1 MALKRITG
9 GDDSKGVILIHFF
22 RITPS
27 QIAVDLSL
35 ARRNDVNCEAR
46 DYRYNQR
53 LDSQSPIWTL

>member
-35 ARRNDVNCEAR
+35 PRRNDVNCDAW
-46 DYRYNQR
+46 DYLCNQQ
-53 LDSQSPIWTL
+53 LDSQSRVWTL